1 MKDETKI
8 NKNREK
14 KQQIVAS
21 LAEKLQKAKAVVFTN
36 YQGLTHKQLEDFKK
50 KIKTMDS
57 DYVVAKNTLV
67 LRSLNEAKL
76 KIEDE
81 KSIDGP
87 TGTMLLYS
95 DVVTPLK
102 QLVKTIKEFGLPS
115 IKIGIL
121 DNQALT
127 AEEVLKLATLPSRE
141 MLLAQVVG
149 SLKGPIYGLHRGLQ
163 WNIQKLAMTLNA
175 VTLSKS

>member
-1 MKDETKI
+1 MKDETKM
-8 NKNREK
+8 NKNKEK

-21 LAEKLQKAKAVVFTN
+21 LTEKLQKAKAIVFTN

-76 KIEDE
+76 KIDDE

-95 DVVTPLK
+95 DVVNPLK
-102 QLVKTIKEFGLPS
+102 QLAKTIKEFGLPS

-127 AEEVLKLATLPSRE
+127 ANEVLKLSTLPSRE

-149 SLKGPIYGLHRGLQ
+149 GLKGPIYGLHRSLQ

-175 VTLSKS
+175 VASSKS

>member
-1 MKDETKI
+1 MKDEPKL

-14 KQQIVAS
+14 KQEIIAS
-21 LAEKLQKAKAVVFTN
+21 ISEKMQKAKAIVFTN

-57 DYVVAKNTLV
+57 DFMIAKNSLV
-67 LRSLNEAKL
+67 LRSAKETNV

-81 KSIDGP
+81 KSIEGP
-87 TGTMLLYS
+87 TGTMFIYD
-95 DVVTPLK
+95 DVINPLK
-102 QLVKTIKEFGLPS
+102 QLAKTIKEFGLPT

-127 AEEVLKLATLPSRE
+127 KDEVLKLATLPSRE
-141 MLLAQVVG
+141 VLLAQVVG
-149 SLKGPIYGLHRGLQ
+149 SLKGPLFGLHRSLS
-163 WNIQKLAMTLNA
+163 WNIQKLAMTLKA
-175 VTLSKS
+175 VEAKKS